1 MASTYN
7 RKLHRKPVMQ
17 SRIELK
23 ANQRILFIGD
33 SITDADRRDPAYQ
46 PLGNG
51 YVHFVSNML
60 VAKYPQLNLEII
72 NRGINGDT
80 TRGMKQRWSSDCI
93 EHKPDVLSVLIGI
106 NDLWTQHAGA
116 EYLPYAVEVDE
127 YELTYRLLLSE
138 AKEKCDCKF
147 VLVERHGSS
156 LPLGARLDRATM
168 VGRSRIVRN
177 SSPVEKFFIA
187 VDSVRTRTKKHL
199 RKIDSKN
206 LRIWSLH
213 VIVFLLICR

>member
-1 MASTYN
+1 
-7 RKLHRKPVMQ
+7 MQ

-60 VAKYPQLNLEII
+60 VAKYPQFNLEII
-72 NRGINGDT
+72 NRGISGDT

-106 NDLWTQHAGA
+106 NDLWTQHAGS

-147 VLVERHGSS
+147 VLVEPFLFCS
-156 LPLGARLDRATM
+156 DRDNAM
-168 VGRSRIVRN
+168 LKDLRN
-177 SSPVEKFFIA
+177 YIA
-187 VDSVRTRTKKHL
+187 VVHKLAEQFEAVLVRLQSLVDAQIIELEDHK
-199 RKIDSKN
+199 
-206 LRIWSLH
+206 WSSDMVH
-213 VIVFLLICR
+213 SYEWAHA